1 MFSWKA
7 FGVRLSVS
15 LQVRLRQLLDSTQFP
30 PGGSW
35 ESAACAGDDEL
46 GLQAGADPVR
56 LRLSFSLCGS
66 SLTESSVSVPVG
78 GSPPPGQNGFR
89 VSFAGFISHGASS
102 VVQLKGQKL
111 GTGETLGQGGTR
123 RGSWHC
129 RDPSSLL

>member
-1 MFSWKA
+1 MDA
-7 FGVRLSVS
+7 CV
-15 LQVRLRQLLDSTQFP
+15 QVRLRQLLDSTQFP

-56 LRLSFSLCGS
+56 LRLSSLCGS

-89 VSFAGFISHGASS
+89 VSFAGFISHRASS

-111 GTGETLGQGGTR
+111 GTGETLGQGGTG